1 VGASFPVE
9 KIAGR
14 LPSGVVTVRFH
25 VVSICQEGPLE
36 LYEDI
41 VTDPIKIDL
50 ASIGEK

>member
-1 VGASFPVE
+1 MLPNVEASFAVE

-25 VVSICQEGPLE
+25 EVSICEEGPLE

-41 VTDPIKIDL
+41 VTDPVR
-50 ASIGEK
+50 